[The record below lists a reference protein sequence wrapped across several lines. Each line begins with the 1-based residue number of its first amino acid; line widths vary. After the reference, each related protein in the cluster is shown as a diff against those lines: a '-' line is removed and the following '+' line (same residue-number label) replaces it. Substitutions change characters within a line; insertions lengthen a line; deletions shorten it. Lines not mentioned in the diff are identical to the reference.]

1 MENLNPKS
9 KVYVLIDSN
18 NHITRIEGQYSLP
31 LDLTDWILI
40 DEGYGDKYNLAQTHY
55 LDKPLIM
62 QDGIYQYKLVGT
74 TPIERSEEEIA
85 AERETKNFTKNQ
97 QDKLVALSTAC
108 NQAIINGMD
117 VETTEGTEHFS
128 LEETDQINLTTAV
141 SAIEQGAKGYP
152 YHADKKLCRMFTAEE
167 IKSIAENATAH
178 KLYNTTL
185 CNHLLMLARRVTT
198 TAELD
203 AITYSADC
211 LPIDLAENMKKVLVA
226 SGVIK

>member
-1 MENLNPKS
+1 MENLNLKS

-31 LDLTDWILI
+31 FDLTSWTLI
-40 DEGYGDKYNLAQTHY
+40 DEGHGDKYNLAQTHY
-55 LDKPLIM
+55 FDKPLIT

-85 AERETKNFTKNQ
+85 AEREIKNFTKNQ
-97 QDKLVALSTAC
+97 QNKLVALSTAC
-108 NQAIINGMD
+108 NQAITNGMD

-152 YHADKKLCRMFTAEE
+152 YHADKKLCRMFTAGE
-167 IKSIAENATAH
+167 IKSIAESATAH

-185 CNHLLMLARRVTT
+185 CNHLLMLVRRATT

-203 AITYSADC
+203 TITYSADC
-211 LPIDLAENMKKVLVA
+211 LPIDLAENMKKILVA
-226 SGVIK
+226 SGVTK

>member
-1 MENLNPKS
+1 MENLNLKS

-18 NHITRIEGQYSLP
+18 NYITRIEGQYSLP
-31 LDLTDWILI
+31 LDLTDWVLI

-55 LDKPLIM
+55 FDKPLIT

-74 TPIERSEEEIA
+74 TPIERSEKEIA
-85 AERETKNFTKNQ
+85 TERETKNFTKNQ
-97 QDKLVALSTAC
+97 QNKLVALSTAC

-152 YHADKKLCRMFTAEE
+152 YHADKKLCRMFTAGE
-167 IKSIAENATAH
+167 IKSIAESATAH

-185 CNHLLMLARRVTT
+185 CNHLLMLVRRATT

-211 LPIDLAENMKKVLVA
+211 LPIDLAENMKKILVA
-226 SGVIK
+226 SGVTK

>member
-1 MENLNPKS
+1 MENLNSKS

-18 NHITRIEGQYSLP
+18 NYITRIEGQYSLP
-31 LDLTDWILI
+31 LDLTDWVLI

-55 LDKPLIM
+55 FDKPLIT

-97 QDKLVALSTAC
+97 QDKLVVLSTAC
-108 NQAIINGMD
+108 NQAITNGMD

-152 YHADKKLCRMFTAEE
+152 YHADKKLCRMFTAGE
-167 IKSIAENATAH
+167 IKSIAESAIAH

-185 CNHLLMLARRVTT
+185 CNHLLMLVRRATT

-211 LPIDLAENMKKVLVA
+211 LPIDLAENMKKILVA
-226 SGVIK
+226 SGVTK

>member
-55 LDKPLIM
+55 FDKPLIT
-62 QDGIYQYKLVGT
+62 QDGIYQYKLIGT

-152 YHADKKLCRMFTAEE
+152 YHADKKLCRMFTAGE
-167 IKSIAENATAH
+167 IKSIAESATAH

-185 CNHLLMLARRVTT
+185 CNHLLMLARRATT

>member
-1 MENLNPKS
+1 MENLNLKS

-18 NHITRIEGQYSLP
+18 NYITRIEGQYSLP
-31 LDLTDWILI
+31 LDLTDWTLI
-40 DEGYGDKYNLAQTHY
+40 DAGYGDKYNLAQTHY
-55 LDKPLIM
+55 LDKPLIT

-85 AERETKNFTKNQ
+85 TERETKNFTRNQ
-97 QDKLVALSTAC
+97 QNKLVALSNTC
-108 NQAIINGMD
+108 NQVITDGMD

-167 IKSIAENATAH
+167 IKSIAESATAH

-185 CNHLLMLARRVTT
+185 CNHLLILARRATT

-211 LPIDLAENMKKVLVA
+211 LPIDLAENMKKVLAA
-226 SGVIK
+226 SGVTK

>member
-1 MENLNPKS
+1 MTIPTS
-9 KVYVLIDSN
+9 KVYIQVDSN
-18 NHITRIEGQYSLP
+18 YNITRIEGGYTIPS
-31 LDLTDWILI
+31 DLTNWILI

-55 LDKPLIM
+55 FDKPLIT

-85 AERETKNFTKNQ
+85 AEREAKNFTRNQ
-97 QDKLVALSTAC
+97 QDKLVALSTTC
-108 NQAIINGMD
+108 NQVITDGMD

-167 IKSIAENATAH
+167 IKSIAESATAH

-185 CNHLLMLARRVTT
+185 CNHLLILARRATT

-211 LPIDLAENMKKVLVA
+211 LPIDLAENMKKVLAA
-226 SGVIK
+226 SGVTK

>member
-18 NHITRIEGQYSLP
+18 NYITRIEGQYSLP
-31 LDLTDWILI
+31 LDLTDWTLI
-40 DEGYGDKYNLAQTHY
+40 DAGYGDKYNLAQTHY
-55 LDKPLIM
+55 FDKPLIT
-62 QDGIYQYKLVGT
+62 QDGIYQYKLVGA

-85 AERETKNFTKNQ
+85 TERETKNFTRNQ
-97 QDKLVALSTAC
+97 QNKLVALSTTC
-108 NQAIINGMD
+108 NQVITSGMD

-167 IKSIAENATAH
+167 IKSIAESATAH

-185 CNHLLMLARRVTT
+185 CNHLLILARRATT

-211 LPIDLAENMKKVLVA
+211 LPIDLAENMKKVLAA
-226 SGVIK
+226 SGVTK

>member
-1 MENLNPKS
+1 MENLNLKS

-31 LDLTDWILI
+31 LDLTSWTLI
-40 DEGYGDKYNLAQTHY
+40 DEGHGDKYNLAQTHY
-55 LDKPLIM
+55 FDKPLIT

-85 AERETKNFTKNQ
+85 AERETKNFTRNQ
-97 QDKLVALSTAC
+97 QNKLVALSTTC
-108 NQAIINGMD
+108 NQVITDGMD

-152 YHADKKLCRMFTAEE
+152 YHADKKLCRMFTAGE
-167 IKSIAENATAH
+167 IKSIAESATAH

-185 CNHLLMLARRVTT
+185 CNHLLMLVRRATT

-203 AITYSADC
+203 TITYSADC
-211 LPIDLAENMKKVLVA
+211 LPIDLAENMKKILVA
-226 SGVIK
+226 SGVTK

>member
-1 MENLNPKS
+1 MENLNLKS

-18 NHITRIEGQYSLP
+18 NYITRIEGQYSLP
-31 LDLTDWILI
+31 LDLTNWILI

-55 LDKPLIM
+55 FDKPLM
-62 QDGIYQYKLVGT
+62 TQDGIYQYKLVGT

-85 AERETKNFTKNQ
+85 AERETKNFTRNQ
-97 QDKLVALSTAC
+97 QNKLVALSTTC
-108 NQAIINGMD
+108 NQVITGGMN

-167 IKSIAENATAH
+167 IKSIAESATAH

-185 CNHLLMLARRVTT
+185 CNHLLILARRATT

-226 SGVIK
+226 SGAAK

>member
-18 NHITRIEGQYSLP
+18 NYIIRIEGQYSLP
-31 LDLTDWILI
+31 LDLTDWTLI
-40 DEGYGDKYNLAQTHY
+40 DEGYGDKYNLAQNHY
-55 LDKPLIM
+55 LDKPLIT

-85 AERETKNFTKNQ
+85 AERETKNFTRNQ
-97 QDKLVALSTAC
+97 QNKLVALSTTC
-108 NQAIINGMD
+108 NQVITDGMD

-128 LEETDQINLTTAV
+128 LEETDQINLTTAI

-167 IKSIAENATAH
+167 IKSIAESATAH

-185 CNHLLMLARRVTT
+185 CNHLLILARRATT

-211 LPIDLAENMKKVLVA
+211 LPIDLAENMKKILVA
-226 SGVIK
+226 SGVTK

>member
-1 MENLNPKS
+1 MEFYAKS
-9 KVYVLIDSN
+9 KVYIQTD
-18 NHITRIEGQYSLP
+18 TDGRILRCEGQYTLP
-31 LDLTDWILI
+31 SDLDGWTLI

-55 LDKPLIM
+55 LDKPLIT

-97 QDKLVALSTAC
+97 QNKLIALSTAC
-108 NQAIINGMD
+108 NQAITNGMD

-152 YHADKKLCRMFTAEE
+152 YHADKKLCRMFTAGE
-167 IKSIAENATAH
+167 IKSIAESATAH

-185 CNHLLMLARRVTT
+185 CNHLLMLVRRATT

-203 AITYSADC
+203 KITYSADC
-211 LPIDLAENMKKVLVA
+211 LPPDLVENMKKILVA
-226 SGVIK
+226 AGITE

>member
-1 MENLNPKS
+1 MENLNLKL

-31 LDLTDWILI
+31 LDLTNWILI

-55 LDKPLIM
+55 FDKPLIT

-85 AERETKNFTKNQ
+85 TERETKNFTKNQ

-152 YHADKKLCRMFTAEE
+152 YHADKKLCRMFTAQE
-167 IKSIAENATAH
+167 IKSIAESATAH

-185 CNHLLMLARRVTT
+185 CNHLLMLVRRATT
-198 TAELD
+198 TTELD

-211 LPIDLAENMKKVLVA
+211 LPIDLAENMKKILVA
-226 SGVIK
+226 SGVTK

>member
-18 NHITRIEGQYSLP
+18 NYITRIEGQYSLP
-31 LDLTDWILI
+31 FDLTDWTLI

-55 LDKPLIM
+55 FNKPLIT

-108 NQAIINGMD
+108 NQAITNGMD

-141 SAIEQGAKGYP
+141 SAIEQGANGYP
-152 YHADKKLCRMFTAEE
+152 YHADKKLCRMFTAGE
-167 IKSIAENATAH
+167 IKSIAESATAH

-185 CNHLLMLARRVTT
+185 CNHLLMLVRRATT
-198 TAELD
+198 TTELD

-211 LPIDLAENMKKVLVA
+211 LPIDLAENMKKILVA
-226 SGVIK
+226 SGVTK

>member
-1 MENLNPKS
+1 MENLNLKS

-18 NHITRIEGQYSLP
+18 NYVTRIEGQYSLP
-31 LDLTDWILI
+31 LDLTSWTLI
-40 DEGYGDKYNLAQTHY
+40 DEGYGDKYNLAQTNY
-55 LDKPLIM
+55 FDKPLIT

-85 AERETKNFTKNQ
+85 AEREIKNFTKNQ
-97 QDKLVALSTAC
+97 QNKLVALSTAC

-152 YHADKKLCRMFTAEE
+152 YHADKKLCRMFTAQE
-167 IKSIAENATAH
+167 IKSIAESATAH

-185 CNHLLMLARRVTT
+185 CNHLLMLVRRATT

-203 AITYSADC
+203 TITYSADC
-211 LPIDLAENMKKVLVA
+211 LPIDLAENMKKILVA
-226 SGVIK
+226 SGVTK

>member
-18 NHITRIEGQYSLP
+18 NYITRIEGQYSLP
-31 LDLTDWILI
+31 LDLTDWTFI
-40 DEGYGDKYNLAQTHY
+40 DAGYGDKYNLAQTHY
-55 LDKPLIM
+55 FDKPLIT

-85 AERETKNFTKNQ
+85 AERETKNFTRNQ
-97 QDKLVALSTAC
+97 QNKLVALSTTC
-108 NQAIINGMD
+108 NQVITDGMD

-167 IKSIAENATAH
+167 IKSIAESATAH

-185 CNHLLMLARRVTT
+185 CNHLLILARRATT

-211 LPIDLAENMKKVLVA
+211 LPIDLAENMKKVLAA
-226 SGVIK
+226 SGLTK

>member
-1 MENLNPKS
+1 MENLNHKS

-18 NHITRIEGQYSLP
+18 NYITRIEGQYSLP
-31 LDLTDWILI
+31 LDLTDWTFI

-55 LDKPLIM
+55 FDKPLIT

-85 AERETKNFTKNQ
+85 TERETKNFTRNQ
-97 QDKLVALSTAC
+97 QNKLVALSTTC
-108 NQAIINGMD
+108 NQVITSGMD

-167 IKSIAENATAH
+167 IKSIAESATAH

-185 CNHLLMLARRVTT
+185 CNHLLILARRATT

-211 LPIDLAENMKKVLVA
+211 LPIDLAENMKKVLAA
-226 SGVIK
+226 SGAAK

>member
-1 MENLNPKS
+1 MRNLNPKS

-55 LDKPLIM
+55 FDKPLIT

-74 TPIERSEEEIA
+74 TPIERPEEEIA

-97 QDKLVALSTAC
+97 QNKLVTLSTAC
-108 NQAIINGMD
+108 NQAITNGMD

-152 YHADKKLCRMFTAEE
+152 YHADKKLCRMFTAGE
-167 IKSIAENATAH
+167 IKSIAESATAH

-185 CNHLLMLARRVTT
+185 CNHLLMLVRRATT

-211 LPIDLAENMKKVLVA
+211 LPIDLAENMKKILVA
-226 SGVIK
+226 SGVTK

>member
-1 MENLNPKS
+1 MENLNLKS

-18 NHITRIEGQYSLP
+18 NHIARIEGQYSLP
-31 LDLTDWILI
+31 LDLTDWVLI

-55 LDKPLIM
+55 FDKPLIT
-62 QDGIYQYKLVGT
+62 QDGIYQYKLIGT
-74 TPIERSEEEIA
+74 TPIERSEKEIA
-85 AERETKNFTKNQ
+85 TERETKNFTKNQ
-97 QDKLVALSTAC
+97 QDKLVALSTVC

-152 YHADKKLCRMFTAEE
+152 YHADKKLCRMFTAQE
-167 IKSIAENATAH
+167 IKSIAESATAH
-178 KLYNTTL
+178 KLYNITL
-185 CNHLLMLARRVTT
+185 CNHLLMLVRRATT

-211 LPIDLAENMKKVLVA
+211 LPIDLAENMKKILVA
-226 SGVIK
+226 SGVTK

>member
-1 MENLNPKS
+1 MENLSPKS

-18 NHITRIEGQYSLP
+18 NYITRIEGQYSLP

-55 LDKPLIM
+55 FDKPLIT

-85 AERETKNFTKNQ
+85 VERETKNFTRNQ
-97 QDKLVALSTAC
+97 QDKLVALSTTC
-108 NQAIINGMD
+108 NQVITGGMD

-128 LEETDQINLTTAV
+128 LEETDQINLTTAL
-141 SAIEQGAKGYP
+141 SAIEQGVKGYP

-167 IKSIAENATAH
+167 IKSIAESATAH

-185 CNHLLMLARRVTT
+185 CNHLLILARRATT

-203 AITYSADC
+203 VITYSADC
-211 LPIDLAENMKKVLVA
+211 LPIDLAENMKKVLAA
-226 SGVIK
+226 SGVTK

>member
-1 MENLNPKS
+1 MTIPTS
-9 KVYVLIDSN
+9 KVYIQVDSN
-18 NHITRIEGQYSLP
+18 YNITRIEGGYTTPS
-31 LDLTDWILI
+31 DLTNWILI

-55 LDKPLIM
+55 FDKPLIT

-128 LEETDQINLTTAV
+128 LEETDQINLTTAI

-152 YHADKKLCRMFTAEE
+152 YHADKKLCRMFTAQE
-167 IKSIAENATAH
+167 IKSIAESATAH

-185 CNHLLMLARRVTT
+185 CNHLLMLVRRATT

-203 AITYSADC
+203 TITYSADC
-211 LPIDLAENMKKVLVA
+211 LPIDLAENMKKILVA
-226 SGVIK
+226 SGVTK

>member
-1 MENLNPKS
+1 
-9 KVYVLIDSN
+9 
-18 NHITRIEGQYSLP
+18 
-31 LDLTDWILI
+31 
-40 DEGYGDKYNLAQTHY
+40 
-55 LDKPLIM
+55 
-62 QDGIYQYKLVGT
+62 
-74 TPIERSEEEIA
+74 
-85 AERETKNFTKNQ
+85 
-97 QDKLVALSTAC
+97 
-108 NQAIINGMD
+108 MD

>member
-1 MENLNPKS
+1 MEDLNSKS

-18 NHITRIEGQYSLP
+18 NYITRIEGQYSLP
-31 LDLTDWILI
+31 LDLTNWILI

-55 LDKPLIM
+55 FNKPLIT

-97 QDKLVALSTAC
+97 QNKLVALSTTC
-108 NQAIINGMD
+108 NQTITNGMD

-152 YHADKKLCRMFTAEE
+152 YHADKKLCRMFTAGE
-167 IKSIAENATAH
+167 IKSIAESATAH

-185 CNHLLMLARRVTT
+185 CNHLLMLVRRATT

-211 LPIDLAENMKKVLVA
+211 LPIDLAENMKKILVA
-226 SGVIK
+226 SGVTK

>member
-18 NHITRIEGQYSLP
+18 NYITRIEGQYSLP
-31 LDLTDWILI
+31 LDLTDWTFI
-40 DEGYGDKYNLAQTHY
+40 DAGYGDKYNLAQTHY
-55 LDKPLIM
+55 FDKPLIT

-85 AERETKNFTKNQ
+85 AEREAKNFTRNQ
-97 QDKLVALSTAC
+97 QNKLVALSNTC
-108 NQAIINGMD
+108 NQVITDGMD

-141 SAIEQGAKGYP
+141 SALEQGAKGYP

-167 IKSIAENATAH
+167 IKSIAESATAH

-185 CNHLLMLARRVTT
+185 CNHLLILARRATT

-211 LPIDLAENMKKVLVA
+211 LPIDLAENMKKVLAA
-226 SGVIK
+226 SGVTK

>member
-1 MENLNPKS
+1 MENLSPKS

-18 NHITRIEGQYSLP
+18 NYITRIEGQYSLP

-55 LDKPLIM
+55 FDKPLIT

-85 AERETKNFTKNQ
+85 AERETKNFTRNQ
-97 QDKLVALSTAC
+97 QNKLVALSTTC
-108 NQAIINGMD
+108 NQVITDGMD

-167 IKSIAENATAH
+167 IKSIAESATAH

-185 CNHLLMLARRVTT
+185 CNHLLILARRATT

-211 LPIDLAENMKKVLVA
+211 LPIDLAENMKKVLAA
-226 SGVIK
+226 SGVTK

>member
-1 MENLNPKS
+1 MDINNLKS
-9 KVYVLIDSN
+9 AVYVQTDEIGRVL
-18 NHITRIEGQYSLP
+18 RLEGQYSLP
-31 LDLTDWILI
+31 LDLTDWVLI

-55 LDKPLIM
+55 LDKPLIT

-128 LEETDQINLTTAV
+128 LEETDQINLTTAI

-152 YHADKKLCRMFTAEE
+152 YHADKKLCRMFTAQE
-167 IKSIAENATAH
+167 IKSIAESATAH
-178 KLYNTTL
+178 KLYNITL
-185 CNHLLMLARRVTT
+185 CNHLLMLVRRATT

-211 LPIDLAENMKKVLVA
+211 LPIDLAENMKKILVA
-226 SGVIK
+226 SGVTK

>member
-1 MENLNPKS
+1 MENLNLKS

-18 NHITRIEGQYSLP
+18 NYITRIEGQYSLP
-31 LDLTDWILI
+31 LDLTNWILI

-55 LDKPLIM
+55 FDKPLIT

-97 QDKLVALSTAC
+97 QNKLVALSTAC
-108 NQAIINGMD
+108 NQTIINGMD

-152 YHADKKLCRMFTAEE
+152 YHADKKLCRMFTAGE
-167 IKSIAENATAH
+167 IKSIAESATAH

-185 CNHLLMLARRVTT
+185 CNHLLMLARRATT
-198 TAELD
+198 IAELD

-211 LPIDLAENMKKVLVA
+211 LPIDLAENMKKILVA
-226 SGVIK
+226 SGVTK

>member
-31 LDLTDWILI
+31 LELTDWILI

-55 LDKPLIM
+55 FDKPLIT
-62 QDGIYQYKLVGT
+62 QDGIYQYKLIGT

-152 YHADKKLCRMFTAEE
+152 YHADKKLCRMFTAGE
-167 IKSIAENATAH
+167 IKSIAESATAH

-185 CNHLLMLARRVTT
+185 CNHLLMLVRRATT

-211 LPIDLAENMKKVLVA
+211 LPIDLAENMKKILVA
-226 SGVIK
+226 SGVTK

>member
-18 NHITRIEGQYSLP
+18 NYITRIEGQYSLP
-31 LDLTDWILI
+31 LDLTDWTLI
-40 DEGYGDKYNLAQTHY
+40 DEGDGDKYNLAQTHY
-55 LDKPLIM
+55 FDKPLIT

-74 TPIERSEEEIA
+74 TPIERSEEEIV
-85 AERETKNFTKNQ
+85 AERETKNFTRNQ
-97 QDKLVALSTAC
+97 QDKLVALSTTC
-108 NQAIINGMD
+108 NQVITDGMD

-167 IKSIAENATAH
+167 IKSIAESATAH

-185 CNHLLMLARRVTT
+185 CNHLLILARRATT

-211 LPIDLAENMKKVLVA
+211 LPIDLAENMKKVLAA
-226 SGVIK
+226 SGLTK

>member
-1 MENLNPKS
+1 MENLNLKS

-18 NHITRIEGQYSLP
+18 NHIARIEGQYSLP
-31 LDLTDWILI
+31 LDLTDWVLI

-55 LDKPLIM
+55 FDKPLIT
-62 QDGIYQYKLVGT
+62 QDGIYQYKLIGT

-85 AERETKNFTKNQ
+85 TERETKNFTKNQ

-152 YHADKKLCRMFTAEE
+152 YHADKKLCRMFTAQE
-167 IKSIAENATAH
+167 IKSIAESATAH
-178 KLYNTTL
+178 KLYNITL
-185 CNHLLMLARRVTT
+185 CNHLLMLVRRATT

-211 LPIDLAENMKKVLVA
+211 LPIDLAENMKKILVA
-226 SGVIK
+226 SGVTK

>member
-18 NHITRIEGQYSLP
+18 NYITRIEGQYSLP
-31 LDLTDWILI
+31 LDLTGWILI

-55 LDKPLIM
+55 FDKPLIT

-97 QDKLVALSTAC
+97 QNKLIALSTAC

-117 VETTEGTEHFS
+117 VKTTEGIEHFS

-152 YHADKKLCRMFTAEE
+152 YHADKKLCRMFTAGE
-167 IKSIAENATAH
+167 IKSIAESATAH

-185 CNHLLMLARRVTT
+185 CNHLLMLVRRATT
-198 TAELD
+198 TTELD

-211 LPIDLAENMKKVLVA
+211 LPIDLAENMKKILVA
-226 SGVIK
+226 SGVTK

>member
-18 NHITRIEGQYSLP
+18 NYITRIEGQYSLP
-31 LDLTDWILI
+31 LDLTDWTLI
-40 DEGYGDKYNLAQTHY
+40 DAGYGDKYNLAQTHY
-55 LDKPLIM
+55 FDKPLIT
-62 QDGIYQYKLVGT
+62 QDGIYQYKLIGT
-74 TPIERSEEEIA
+74 TPIERSEEEIV

-97 QDKLVALSTAC
+97 QNKLVALSTTC
-108 NQAIINGMD
+108 NQVITDGMD

-167 IKSIAENATAH
+167 IKSIAESATAH

-185 CNHLLMLARRVTT
+185 CNHLLILARRATT

-211 LPIDLAENMKKVLVA
+211 LPIDLAENMKKVLAA
-226 SGVIK
+226 SGVTK

>member
-18 NHITRIEGQYSLP
+18 NYITRIEGQYSLP
-31 LDLTDWILI
+31 LDLTNWTLI

-55 LDKPLIM
+55 FDKPLIT

-85 AERETKNFTKNQ
+85 TERETKNFTRNQ
-97 QDKLVALSTAC
+97 QNKLVALSTTC
-108 NQAIINGMD
+108 NQVITSGMD

-167 IKSIAENATAH
+167 IKSIAESATAH

-185 CNHLLMLARRVTT
+185 CNHLLILARRATT

-211 LPIDLAENMKKVLVA
+211 LPIDLAENMKKVLAA
-226 SGVIK
+226 SGVTK

>member
-1 MENLNPKS
+1 MENLNSKS

-18 NHITRIEGQYSLP
+18 NYIARIEGQYSLP
-31 LDLTDWILI
+31 FDLTGWILI

-55 LDKPLIM
+55 FDKPLIT

-97 QDKLVALSTAC
+97 QNKLVALSTAC
-108 NQAIINGMD
+108 NQTITNGMD

-152 YHADKKLCRMFTAEE
+152 YHADKKLCRMFTAGE
-167 IKSIAENATAH
+167 IKSIAESATAH

-185 CNHLLMLARRVTT
+185 CNHLLMLARRATT

-211 LPIDLAENMKKVLVA
+211 LPIDLAENMKKILVA
-226 SGVIK
+226 SGVTK